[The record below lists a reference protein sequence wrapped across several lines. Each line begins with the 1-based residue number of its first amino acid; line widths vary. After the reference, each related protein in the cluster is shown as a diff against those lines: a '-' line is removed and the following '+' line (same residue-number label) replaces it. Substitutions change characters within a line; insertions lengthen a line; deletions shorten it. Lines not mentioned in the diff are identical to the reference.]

1 MHASNS
7 PRTSIKALLSTPR
20 LRSGSAGLYVAAG
33 LAAIYLIWGST
44 YLGVRYAIE
53 TLPPLV
59 MAGMRVTTAGLI
71 LYGWTRLRG
80 AARPS
85 AAHWR
90 DAALLGGLL
99 LLGGNGSVAWA
110 EQYVPSG
117 LAALVGATVPLW
129 IVLLDWIR
137 PGGERPTRPVA
148 LGVGLGLL
156 GMVLLVGPA
165 HLLGGTALHLVGVTV
180 IVLGT
185 LSWSIGSLYSRRA
198 NLPPVPLQ
206 STAMQLLTGGAWL
219 FLAAALTGDWGRLDL
234 AAISVRSLLA
244 LSYLVVMGS
253 IVGFN
258 VYLWLMRT
266 TSPALAST
274 YAYVN
279 PVVAMFLGWALAA
292 ESLTWQT
299 LVAASIIISGV
310 ALITLGRWRR

>member
-7 PRTSIKALLSTPR
+7 PRTSIKGFLGAPR
-20 LRSGSAGLYVAAG
+20 WWSDSSGLWVAAG
-33 LAAIYLIWGST
+33 MAAIYLIWGST
-44 YLGVRYAIE
+44 YLCVRYAIE

-59 MAGMRVTTAGLI
+59 MAGTRVMMAGLI

-85 AAHWR
+85 PIHWR
-90 DAALLGGLL
+90 DAALMGGFL

-117 LAALVGATVPLW
+117 LAALLAATVPLW
-129 IVLLDWIR
+129 IVLLDWVR

-148 LGVGLGLL
+148 LGVGLGLI
-156 GMVLLVGPA
+156 GMLLLVGPA
-165 HLLGGTALHLVGVTV
+165 RLMGGTALHPGGVTA

-185 LSWSIGSLYSRRA
+185 LLWSIGSLYVRRA
-198 NLPPVPLQ
+198 SLPTAPLQ
-206 STAMQLLTGGAWL
+206 STAMQLLAGGGWL
-219 FLAAALTGDWGRLDL
+219 FLAAALTGEWGRLHL
-234 AAISVRSLLA
+234 ETVSVRSLLA

-253 IVGFN
+253 TVAFT

-266 TSPALAST
+266 TSPALVST

-292 ESLTWQT
+292 EPLTWQT
-299 LVAASIIISGV
+299 LLAAGIIIGGV
-310 ALITLGRWRR
+310 ALITLAKWRG